1 MLNQFV
7 SVPGYNIGLAG
18 QNIIALPYTKYFSLK
33 VKNIF
38 TNIREFFSIFTYYLL

>member
-1 MLNQFV
+1 MRSDIILV
-7 SVPGYNIGLAG
+7 LVKIGLKSLVID
-18 QNIIALPYTKYFSLK
+18 QLKYFSLK